1 MNSKA
6 KSTMASYFGLEVK
19 VIIRM
24 ERSSLILYRGRKFV
38 VETADLRSPELSL
51 WDTWSAPARS
61 SSCAL
66 ARAS

>member
-19 VIIRM
+19 VIMRM
-24 ERSSLILYRGRKFV
+24 EGSSLILYRGRKFV

-51 WDTWSAPARS
+51 WDTWGAPARS

>member
-1 MNSKA
+1 MNTKA

-19 VIIRM
+19 VILRM
-24 ERSSLILYRGRKFV
+24 EGWSLILYRGRKFV
-38 VETADLRSPELSL
+38 VETADLRSAELSI
-51 WDTWSAPARS
+51 WGTWAAPSRS

>member
-1 MNSKA
+1 MNTKA
-6 KSTMASYFGLEVK
+6 KSTMPSYFGLEVK

-38 VETADLRSPELSL
+38 VETADLRSPELSV
-51 WDTWSAPARS
+51 WDTWRAPSRS

-66 ARAS
+66 AQAS